1 MVLGY
6 LLYEVVDLGVAVVK
20 LTYDGTRALY
30 YWWRGIEYPEVQ
42 RQVRQIEDTE
52 ELNRRL
58 ENLEKILAA
67 T

>member
-1 MVLGY
+1 
-6 LLYEVVDLGVAVVK
+6 
-20 LTYDGTRALY
+20 LY